1 MNNIDDSLTTTE
13 EEILIYEN
21 VEKIFQN
28 QSKINNIKNEMILN
42 EKEGLGLIINNLEK
56 ELNKNDS
63 IIKKYN
69 NEIENIKKNY
79 KKNFLKQNL
88 KLKKIEKDI
97 KDLNIKLKNIIN
109 NKNNDI
115 YKLTYSR
122 IEEIFEK
129 KKNLEIL
136 KNINNEINNN
146 INNEILL
153 ENNNKKFNEK
163 KIFYKENL
171 NMIEEE
177 NNLMNIHTNNLIS
190 KKETIEEII
199 NIFFNK
205 INNPKN
211 NNINFNFEIYHYELS
226 NINIYNCSENISNK
240 IINYLTNFY
249 DENNFN
255 NNENN
260 FELDFNDKSFIIKNL
275 NLIHTEIKNILLKQ
289 FANFINEKSNLF
301 TSYMMKNFLLNC
313 SKKILNIFSLNNINI
328 DSNIFNKENLSNFI
342 KLNIKLDYLGN
353 ILENNLNYL
362 NKNLKT
368 SQKIFSKKLY
378 DLSLIKFE
386 EKKNLLNKKIN
397 DLNDKKKIIEKNL
410 LNSSPSQKEYIYL
423 SEKSNKLLNEKKLLE
438 NDSENK
444 KNNLDYEINKINE
457 KISELKNKN
466 FNLET
471 EINELKKKFN
481 NENFNK
487 NFEIEKYEKKIEKYY
502 KNINNLILK
511 YKKKYGTNFNLYD
524 KLNDDINKKLN
535 FNKYNTNTINT
546 NNSLLFTL
554 K

>member
-21 VEKIFQN
+21 VEKIFQY
-28 QSKINNIKNEMILN
+28 QSKIKNIKNEMILN
-42 EKEGLGLIINNLEK
+42 EKDGLGLIINNLEK

-69 NEIENIKKNY
+69 DEIENIKKNY
-79 KKNFLKQNL
+79 KKNSLKQNL

-129 KKNLEIL
+129 KKNLIIL
-136 KNINNEINNN
+136 KNINDEINNN

-153 ENNNKKFNEK
+153 ENNNKKFIEK
-163 KIFYKENL
+163 KNFYKENL

-177 NNLMNIHTNNLIS
+177 NNLINIHSNNLIS

-205 INNPKN
+205 INNKK
-211 NNINFNFEIYHYELS
+211 NINFDFEIYHYELS
-226 NINIYNCSENISNK
+226 NIDIYICSENISNK

-249 DENNFN
+249 DDNNNNNN
-255 NNENN
+255 NNEN
-260 FELDFNDKSFIIKNL
+260 ELEFNDNSFIIKNL
-275 NLIHTEIKNILLKQ
+275 NLIHTEIKNILLKE

-313 SKKILNIFSLNNINI
+313 SKKILKLFSLNNINI

-342 KLNIKLDYLGN
+342 KLNIKLNYLEN

-362 NKNLKT
+362 NKNLKI
-368 SQKIFSKKLY
+368 SQKIFNKKLY

-423 SEKSNKLLNEKKLLE
+423 SEKSNKLLNEKKSLE

-444 KNNLDYEINKINE
+444 KNNFENEINNLNE

-535 FNKYNTNTINT
+535 LNKYNTNTINT